1 MYDPLYYCIIRTA
14 DDEKLLTVV
23 TMQPHDEYDYDYNR
37 FLFHKGTSDRVQF
50 LSEEKAIKFLNDNI
64 KPEHID
70 PEYLVQTQKYNDSFY
85 KDE

>member
-23 TMQPHDEYDYDYNR
+23 TMQSNDEYYYDYSR
-37 FLFHKGTSDRVQF
+37 FLLHKGTSDRVQF
-50 LSEEKAIKFLNDNI
+50 NSEQQAIKFLNDNI
-64 KPEHID
+64 KAEHID
-70 PEYLVQTQKYNDSFY
+70 PEYRVQTQKYNDSFY